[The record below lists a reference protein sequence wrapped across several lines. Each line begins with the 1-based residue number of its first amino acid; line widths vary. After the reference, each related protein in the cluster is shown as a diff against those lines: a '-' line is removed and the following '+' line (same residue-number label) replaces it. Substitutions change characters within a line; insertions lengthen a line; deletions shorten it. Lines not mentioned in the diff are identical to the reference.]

1 MVTRTEEAD
10 VQRIIKLLKKLPRR
24 RPLQLVPYRGFGTPT
39 TLHLR
44 GRVLLAFNLLPAS
57 KESSRWRN
65 FRNMWARFASDEI
78 RGVQVSATI
87 GNQTFHAETD
97 SEGFYD
103 IHAHLPDPLPPGWQF
118 VTLELEDGTEC
129 RGEVLVSDNADFGI
143 ISDLDDTV
151 LQTGATAIFRMVM
164 MIIFSN
170 AHTRLPFKG
179 VSSLYHAF
187 HTEKNPIFYV
197 SGSPWNIYDLLAEFM
212 DINQIPR
219 GPMVL
224 KDWGALN
231 LKNQKGHKLRFIREI
246 LNTYPD
252 LPFLLIGD
260 SGEKDPEIYQQI
272 VQEFP
277 RQIKAVY
284 IRNVTP
290 GPEREKAVETIA
302 HHVQGLGVPFLLA
315 RDSLEVALHACSLGL
330 IKQEELQTVQTHMQK

>member
-1 MVTRTEEAD
+1 M
-10 VQRIIKLLKKLPRR
+10 QRIIKLLKKLPRR
-24 RPLQLVPYRGFGTPT
+24 RPLQLIPYRGFGTPT

-65 FRNMWARFASDEI
+65 FRNMWARFASDEV

-87 GNQTFHAETD
+87 GTHTFEAETD
-97 SEGFYD
+97 PEGFYD
-103 IHAHLPDPLPPGWQF
+103 IRATLPEPLPPGWQF
-118 VTLELEDGTEC
+118 VSLELEDGTEC

-151 LQTGATAIFRMVM
+151 LQTGATAIFKMVM

-170 AHTRLPFKG
+170 AHTRLPFEG
-179 VSSLYHAF
+179 VSSLYQAF

-246 LNTYPD
+246 LNTYPN

-272 VQEFP
+272 VTEFP
-277 RQIKAVY
+277 KQIKAVY

-290 GPEREKAVETIA
+290 GPEREQTVQTIA
-302 HHVQGLGVPFLLA
+302 QHVQSMGVPFLMA
-315 RDSLEVALHACSLGL
+315 KDSLEVASHAHSLGL
-330 IKQEELQTVQTHMQK
+330 IGDQELQNVRTNMSK